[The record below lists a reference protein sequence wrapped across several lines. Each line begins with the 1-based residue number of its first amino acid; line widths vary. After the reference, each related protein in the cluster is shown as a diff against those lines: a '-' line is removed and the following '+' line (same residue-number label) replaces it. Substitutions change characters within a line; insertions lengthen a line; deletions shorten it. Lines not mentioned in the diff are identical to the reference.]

1 VDDIEGVTVP
11 TCAIHAKAYRR
22 NTDTWKETALRAAH
36 TVDVEAWKAVKR
48 TTDALA
54 YIKGIVER
62 GIGHPLE
69 DDVSIENAVL
79 NYVKSLEATARGRE
93 FTRISAFEIDRPSA
107 VSEGKEVSMK
117 TICVM
122 PRGWI
127 LVGNLEGSTL
137 RNAKVIR
144 QWRTTVG
151 LGELA
156 ANGPTPSTKLDDL
169 AGEVSIGAPIFTLPA
184 AGWM

>member
-1 VDDIEGVTVP
+1 
-11 TCAIHAKAYRR
+11 
-22 NTDTWKETALRAAH
+22 
-36 TVDVEAWKAVKR
+36 
-48 TTDALA
+48 
-54 YIKGIVER
+54 
-62 GIGHPLE
+62 
-69 DDVSIENAVL
+69 
-79 NYVKSLEATARGRE
+79 
-93 FTRISAFEIDRPSA
+93 
-107 VSEGKEVSMK
+107 MK

-144 QWRTTVG
+144 QWGTTGG